1 MPHVASEAE
10 RFESPGLFCPYTPSE
25 LKRLSR
31 MSMTE
36 LANDQKYTT
45 AMFFASK
52 KYFNPDFVDMS
63 KTTRLEVLYNGRY
76 VIGRVVLK
84 EPSNAVS
91 ISTIL
96 QIAVINL
103 KRCIKWDL
111 KVESQSGI
119 KMWNLKVQHHQ
130 SEVWSKSRVA
140 YKPEYYVNIWDPWMM
155 DSFKTTS
162 SVLGKRSIPADLI
175 NMIQEFTHTKDQH
188 TD

>member
-1 MPHVASEAE
+1 MPVQACGTGLRLFSESDMLI
-10 RFESPGLFCPYTPSE
+10 RSPSVEATRNSLPGITEPPLGLC
-25 LKRLSR
+25 
-31 MSMTE
+31 
-36 LANDQKYTT
+36 
-45 AMFFASK
+45 
-52 KYFNPDFVDMS
+52 
-63 KTTRLEVLYNGRY
+63 GRY

-96 QIAVINL
+96 QIAVIHL

-130 SEVWSKSRVA
+130 SGVWSKSRVA

>member
-1 MPHVASEAE
+1 
-10 RFESPGLFCPYTPSE
+10 
-25 LKRLSR
+25 
-31 MSMTE
+31 MSSYLLE
-36 LANDQKYTT
+36 LANNKKFTT
-45 AMFFASK
+45 AIVHTRKSNWNRDSIDVSK
-52 KYFNPDFVDMS
+52 I
-63 KTTRLEVLYNGRY
+63 TRLEVLDSGKGY
-76 VIGRVVLK
+76 VTGRVVIK

-91 ISTIL
+91 ISIIL
-96 QIAVINL
+96 QIAVIHL

-162 SVLGKRSIPADLI
+162 SVLRKRSIPADLI

>member
-1 MPHVASEAE
+1 MIHDVNLMHDAYSY
-10 RFESPGLFCPYTPSE
+10 GDYC
-25 LKRLSR
+25 
-31 MSMTE
+31 MTE

-45 AMFFASK
+45 AMFHTSK
-52 KYFNPDFVDMS
+52 KYFNPDFVDVS
-63 KTTRLEVLYNGRY
+63 KITRLEVLDSGRGY
-76 VIGRVVLK
+76 VTGRVVLK

-119 KMWNLKVQHHQ
+119 KMWNLKVLHHQ
-130 SEVWSKSRVA
+130 SGVSGVCSKSRVA
-140 YKPEYYVNIWDPWMM
+140 YKPECYVNIWDPWMM

-162 SVLGKRSIPADLI
+162 SVLRKRSIPADLI
-175 NMIQEFTHTKDQH
+175 NMIQEFTHAKDQH